1 MAVPLLDTRI
11 EGAIELASIYGF
23 SELHLEFLKSV
34 SNNIGIAIK
43 STQNR
48 KRVMELLEETKS
60 QSEELQVQHSELEA
74 INAELEAQT
83 EKLQAS
89 EEELRV
95 QQEEL
100 EQTNEEFRK
109 EVFY

>member
-1 MAVPLLDTRI
+1 MDSTV
-11 EGAIELASIYGF
+11 EGAVELVSIHGF
-23 SELHLEFLKSV
+23 SELHLEFLRIV

-43 STQNR
+43 STKNR
-48 KRVMELLEETKS
+48 KRVLELLEETEA
-60 QSEELQVQHSELEA
+60 QSEELRIQHSELEA
-74 INAELEAQT
+74 MNTELETQT

-100 EQTNEEFRK
+100 EQTNEELSERSILWWRL
-109 EVFY
+109 